1 MRFRLVVVTV
11 TYKPILEELSAFAN
25 SFLKYNDLGDAVKL
39 VIVDNSPKSSWN
51 IEKFNKAFSMITII
65 KNPTNLGFGA
75 ANNIGFELFES
86 DYVLFMNNDTE
97 FIQPVFRSLIKICE
111 SNNRIGCIGIHQL
124 GGAPSFFPKMTAP
137 KNIDNNHFD
146 DSYHFISGAFM
157 FFRSSAFKECGM
169 FDSNLFLY
177 FEEFDI
183 SIRLREKGFCTK
195 YVSKLFFWHKIGNRR
210 CINEKTWKSAVPSFC
225 YICKKYNLDP
235 QYYSKG
241 IMRRLKILLLYHCFL
256 FHIKEAKKIWNVYK
270 FRKEVIYKE
279 FGVKI

>member
-1 MRFRLVVVTV
+1 MNSVKGVNMKYKLVVVTV
-11 TYKPILEELSAFAN
+11 TYNPIIAELHAFVN
-25 SFLKYNDLGDAVKL
+25 SFMKYNDLGEYAKL
-39 VIVDNSPKSSWN
+39 VVIDNSPESSWDIKLFKKQYPMIAF
-51 IEKFNKAFSMITII
+51 IE
-65 KNPTNLGFGA
+65 NPQNPGFGA

-169 FDSNLFLY
+169 FDSNLFL
-177 FEEFDI
+177 
-183 SIRLREKGFCTK
+183 
-195 YVSKLFFWHKIGNRR
+195 

>member
-195 YVSKLFFWHKIGNRR
+195 YVSKLFL
-210 CINEKTWKSAVPSFC
+210 A
-225 YICKKYNLDP
+225 
-235 QYYSKG
+235 
-241 IMRRLKILLLYHCFL
+241 
-256 FHIKEAKKIWNVYK
+256 
-270 FRKEVIYKE
+270 
-279 FGVKI
+279 